1 MNLQVLEKGLVPI
14 YSDEN
19 SETLVSGRELHEFL
33 EIEARYDIWFDRM
46 IEYGFAENIDFS
58 VMFKNVH
65 DDTAF
70 GGKRKITDHAMKLD
84 MAKELGMIQRTEK
97 GRQVRKY
104 FIEAEKRFKSNHIDF
119 EKLSPELRMFANVF
133 TSLAKI
139 ELEQNETKKLAQEA
153 NDTIKDI
160 KATIITE
167 SEDWRKD
174 VVKKIRIIAEAGKNY
189 SDLQRESYRILE
201 DKASCNLKQRL
212 ENKRMRALANGNCK
226 SKVEQMNSGSSVSWY
241 WSLPSECTT
250 STFER
255 TPSLLGGVIPVVLS
269 KPKI

>member
-1 MNLQVLEKGLVPI
+1 MNLQLLEKGLVPI

-19 SETLVSGRELHEFL
+19 SETLVSGRELWDFL
-33 EIEARYDIWFDRM
+33 EIKEPYTQWFDRM
-46 IEYGFAENIDFS
+46 IEYGFAESVDFS
-58 VMFKNVH
+58 VFHNFVN

-139 ELEQNETKKLAQEA
+139 ELEQNETKRLAQEA
-153 NDTIKDI
+153 NETIKDI
-160 KATIITE
+160 KETIITE
-167 SEDWRKD
+167 SDNWRKD
-174 VVKKIRIIAEAGKNY
+174 VVGKIRAIADAGKNY
-189 SDLQRESYRILE
+189 SDIQNESYRFLE
-201 DKASCNLKQRL
+201 ERAGCNLKQRV
-212 ENKRMRALANGNCK
+212 ENMKMRALTNGMCK
-226 SKVEQMNSGSSVSWY
+226 SKVDKINA
-241 WSLPSECTT
+241 LD
-250 STFER
+250 
-255 TPSLLGGVIPVVLS
+255 VIAEDKRLKEIYIGIVNKLYL
-269 KPKI
+269 KHK

>member
-33 EIEARYDIWFDRM
+33 EIETRYDIWFDRM

-139 ELEQNETKKLAQEA
+139 ELEQNETKK
-153 NDTIKDI
+153 I
-160 KATIITE
+160 
-167 SEDWRKD
+167 
-174 VVKKIRIIAEAGKNY
+174 
-189 SDLQRESYRILE
+189 
-201 DKASCNLKQRL
+201 
-212 ENKRMRALANGNCK
+212 
-226 SKVEQMNSGSSVSWY
+226 SSRS
-241 WSLPSECTT
+241 
-250 STFER
+250 
-255 TPSLLGGVIPVVLS
+255 
-269 KPKI
+269 

>member
-19 SETLVSGRELHEFL
+19 SETLVSGRELYEFL
-33 EIEARYDIWFDRM
+33 EVGTDYTKWFERM
-46 IEYGFAENIDFS
+46 TEYGFSEDVDFS
-58 VMFKNVH
+58 VIVKNVN

-139 ELEQNETKKLAQEA
+139 ELEQNETKRLAQEA
-153 NDTIKDI
+153 NETIKDI
-160 KATIITE
+160 KETIITE
-167 SEDWRKD
+167 SDNWRKD
-174 VVKKIRIIAEAGKNY
+174 VVGKIRAIADAGKNY
-189 SDLQRESYRILE
+189 SEVQRESYKLLE
-201 DKASCNLKQRL
+201 EKARCNLKQRL
-212 ENKRMRALANGNCK
+212 ENMKKRALFHGTPN
-226 SKVEQMNSGSSVSWY
+226 SKVQKINYLDVI
-241 WSLPSECTT
+241 SE
-250 STFER
+250 EAK
-255 TPSLLGGVIPVVLS
+255 LVEIYINIVNKMYL
-269 KPKI
+269 KYK